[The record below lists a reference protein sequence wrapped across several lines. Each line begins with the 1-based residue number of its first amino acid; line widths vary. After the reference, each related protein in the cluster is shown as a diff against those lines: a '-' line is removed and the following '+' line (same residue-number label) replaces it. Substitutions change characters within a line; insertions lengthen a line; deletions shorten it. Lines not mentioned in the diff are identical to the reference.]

1 MENLHGPVDLGGGYF
16 RIGSSQLVGPLQSNI
31 YLLIDGDEAVLF
43 GPGSAIDLAEL
54 VRNIESVAPKD
65 PIRTVIVH
73 EQDPSSSS
81 ALSLLEKEGL
91 RFDVVTHWRTWNSLR
106 FYGLSSEP
114 YIIDEHS
121 WVLRLASGRTLQFLP
136 TPYLY
141 QPGAFATYDRAT
153 RTLLSGALFSSYSS
167 EFSLYGEGADY
178 LEQLKNFHRATMPSK
193 DFLAPVVHSLALWDI
208 GRILPA
214 YGPIWRKN
222 IRGILN
228 QLAVLECGELAR
240 SKETQAL
247 QQQIMKENGSQKEVA
262 HLKAELEKLRKVN
275 EELNHSIS
283 VSRDRAL
290 RDPVTGLYSEFFYK
304 SFIEEEVA
312 VRISDMGPQDNV
324 LGVFGI
330 DENIAQIEYKYGS
343 REVEALLHGVAAI
356 ITENLPQTSMAFRL
370 HGATMAVWMPA
381 VLFDDA
387 VALFDKIRYQVE
399 NSKAFVEPVTVSAG
413 VATLSEAANLQPDLE
428 RLGADLTDL
437 GIRRL
442 RLARRRGGNMV
453 YFASAEENE
462 SESKARILIVD
473 DDEVNVDVLRTFLSN
488 EGFSV
493 LSASDGQEALSI
505 LGKEIVDVVITE
517 LMVPKIDAYL
527 LKESMLSKSATK
539 DIPVIIISHLKT
551 ESTIRRA
558 YRLGIVFYLQK
569 PIILEELLGIVLNL
583 TEAGSR
589 A

>member
-1 MENLHGPVDLGGGYF
+1 
-16 RIGSSQLVGPLQSNI
+16 
-31 YLLIDGDEAVLF
+31 
-43 GPGSAIDLAEL
+43 
-54 VRNIESVAPKD
+54 
-65 PIRTVIVH
+65 
-73 EQDPSSSS
+73 
-81 ALSLLEKEGL
+81 
-91 RFDVVTHWRTWNSLR
+91 
-106 FYGLSSEP
+106 
-114 YIIDEHS
+114 
-121 WVLRLASGRTLQFLP
+121 
-136 TPYLY
+136 
-141 QPGAFATYDRAT
+141 
-153 RTLLSGALFSSYSS
+153 
-167 EFSLYGEGADY
+167 
-178 LEQLKNFHRATMPSK
+178 
-193 DFLAPVVHSLALWDI
+193 
-208 GRILPA
+208 
-214 YGPIWRKN
+214 
-222 IRGILN
+222 
-228 QLAVLECGELAR
+228 
-240 SKETQAL
+240 
-247 QQQIMKENGSQKEVA
+247 
-262 HLKAELEKLRKVN
+262 
-275 EELNHSIS
+275 
-283 VSRDRAL
+283 
-290 RDPVTGLYSEFFYK
+290 VTGLYSEFFYK

-356 ITENLPQTSMAFRL
+356 ISENLPQTSMAFRL

-442 RLARRRGGNMV
+442 RLARRRGGNTV
-453 YFASAEENE
+453 YFGSAEENE

>member
-1 MENLHGPVDLGGGYF
+1 
-16 RIGSSQLVGPLQSNI
+16 
-31 YLLIDGDEAVLF
+31 
-43 GPGSAIDLAEL
+43 
-54 VRNIESVAPKD
+54 
-65 PIRTVIVH
+65 
-73 EQDPSSSS
+73 
-81 ALSLLEKEGL
+81 
-91 RFDVVTHWRTWNSLR
+91 
-106 FYGLSSEP
+106 
-114 YIIDEHS
+114 
-121 WVLRLASGRTLQFLP
+121 
-136 TPYLY
+136 
-141 QPGAFATYDRAT
+141 
-153 RTLLSGALFSSYSS
+153 
-167 EFSLYGEGADY
+167 
-178 LEQLKNFHRATMPSK
+178 
-193 DFLAPVVHSLALWDI
+193 
-208 GRILPA
+208 
-214 YGPIWRKN
+214 
-222 IRGILN
+222 
-228 QLAVLECGELAR
+228 
-240 SKETQAL
+240 
-247 QQQIMKENGSQKEVA
+247 
-262 HLKAELEKLRKVN
+262 
-275 EELNHSIS
+275 
-283 VSRDRAL
+283 
-290 RDPVTGLYSEFFYK
+290 
-304 SFIEEEVA
+304 
-312 VRISDMGPQDNV
+312 MGPQDNV

-442 RLARRRGGNMV
+442 RLARRRGGNTV
-453 YFASAEENE
+453 YFGSAEENE
-462 SESKARILIVD
+462 SASKARILIVD